1 MDRFLYVMLDSS
13 GRCWA
18 VTDGGTEKIAGLPWL
33 LRQGWKPIRETP
45 LIVSAGSS
53 YVLILLERETETS

>member
-1 MDRFLYVMLDSS
+1 
-13 GRCWA
+13 